1 MSGTSWW
8 QRLFGRKG
16 TAADA
21 AKADVT
27 KGKPAPSGRG
37 KSAARKPAERPAPRQ
52 TRPGKRAAVDAGR
65 SVLGV
70 VPAKGGWV
78 TAHLD
83 ASGHGTPA
91 VSQHASLAAAVEGT
105 DATVV
110 GIAIPLGLPDE
121 TRREADVQARKLL
134 GAQGSAVFNAPLRDA
149 LEAETFGEA
158 NAISRERLGS
168 GVSRQA
174 YDLRRRILEVDAHLR
189 EDLPYEIV
197 EVHPDVSLAE
207 LAGEPVPSRKKS
219 AEGAAAR
226 RELLAGAGIH
236 APTSAPTGVATDEM
250 LDACAA
256 AWSAHRVKTG
266 AARTVPESAQTFS
279 DGVPAAV
286 HV

>member
-8 QRLFGRKG
+8 QKLFGREG
-16 TAADA
+16 ADA
-21 AKADVT
+21 GEVDPK
-27 KGKPAPSGRG
+27 KGKPAG
-37 KSAARKPAERPAPRQ
+37 RKPDERSAPRQ

-65 SVLGV
+65 AVLGV
-70 VPAKGGWV
+70 VPARAGWV

-91 VSQHASLAAAVEGT
+91 ITRAATLAAAVQGT
-105 DATVV
+105 DATVI
-110 GIAIPLGLPDE
+110 GIAVPMGLPDD

-134 GAQGSAVFNAPLRDA
+134 GAQGSAVFNAPLRAA

-168 GVSRQA
+168 GISRQA

-197 EVHPDVSLAE
+197 EVHPDVSLVE
-207 LAGEPVPSRKKS
+207 LAGEPLASRKKS
-219 AEGAAAR
+219 AEGATAR

-236 APTSAPTGVATDEM
+236 VPTSAPTGVATDEM
-250 LDACAA
+250 IDACAA

-279 DGVPAAV
+279 DGVAAAV